1 VAAKGSWDYLV
12 LTASNAVQAHA
23 YEIQLG
29 LRRDAGLLPT
39 VHETL
44 VVPDLEGRRIGSGGS
59 TLCCL
64 VEILRRKS
72 ARRRIAPTPAG
83 IREILCGLRILIVHA
98 GGDSRRLPAYGP
110 CGKIF
115 VPLPGA
121 SDSPLPPVLFDRL
134 VPDFLALPPGLPGS
148 GQVVVAA
155 GDALIQF
162 DPCSAA
168 FDQPGLTALGVPA
181 SPEEA
186 SRHGVFCLAPDG
198 TVSRYLQKPTIE
210 TQRSAGAVDAHG
222 RTPLDIGVMH
232 MDADTAA
239 ALLSA
244 FGVECGGS
252 SLGFTDEARERML
265 SHGIDLYREICC
277 GLGSG
282 ASLEHYMSSARASGS
297 TWPPEQLAA
306 VYPALRRIR
315 FNVEL
320 LPECRFLHFGST
332 RQLIESGLALLSGEG
347 MPQSSLLQVNS
358 VVEEGGSITGSE
370 SWIEGCRIAAPL
382 TVPSWNVVIGV
393 DVQRPLT
400 LPPGACLEVLRSGSG
415 EEAWFVRCYGVEDTF
430 KQSILDGARFCGRP
444 ILEWLNAVGV
454 DPYEIWPGVEDPRRR
469 SLWNARVFPA
479 VNSETGYRDWLWM
492 YAPESAGEEAL
503 RAFRKAKRF
512 SSADIALLADQ
523 AAFHGRRIEIW
534 RRIAASKKARAEA
547 TRADA

>member
-1 VAAKGSWDYLV
+1 MAAQGSWDYLI
-12 LTASNAVQAHA
+12 LTASNTAQAQA

-39 VHETL
+39 VRETL

-64 VEILRRKS
+64 VEILRRES

-83 IREILCGLRILIVHA
+83 VREVLSGLRILIVHA

-121 SDSPLPPVLFDRL
+121 SDSPLPRMLFDRL
-134 VPDFLALPPGLPGS
+134 VPAFLALPPGRPGS

-162 DPCSAA
+162 DPRSAA
-168 FDQPGLTALGVPA
+168 FDHPGLTALGVPA
-181 SPEEA
+181 TPEEA

-198 TVSRYLQKPTIE
+198 TVSRYLQKPAIE
-210 TQRSAGAVDAHG
+210 AQRSAGAVDARG
-222 RTPLDIGVMH
+222 RTPLDVGVMH

-252 SLGFTDEARERML
+252 SLGFTAGARERML
-265 SHGIDLYREICC
+265 AHGVDLYREICC

-282 ASLEHYMSSARASGS
+282 ASLEHYIASARASGS

-320 LPECRFLHFGST
+320 LLECRFLHFGST

-347 MPQSSLLQVNS
+347 IPRSSLLQVNS
-358 VVEEGGSITGSE
+358 VVEEGGSITGAE

-382 TVPSWNVVIGV
+382 IVTSRNVVIGV

-415 EEAWFVRCYGVEDTF
+415 EPAWFVRCYGVEDTF
-430 KQSILDGARFCGRP
+430 KQSIVDGARFCGRP
-444 ILEWLNAVGV
+444 ILEWLNAAGI
-454 DPYEIWPGVEDPRRR
+454 DPEEIWPGVEDPRRR

-492 YAPESAGEEAL
+492 YAPEAAGEGSL
-503 RAFRKAKRF
+503 RAFRKAERY

-523 AAFHGRRIEIW
+523 AAFHRRRIEMW
-534 RRIAASKKARAEA
+534 SRIATRQTAPAGTTRGEA
-547 TRADA
+547 